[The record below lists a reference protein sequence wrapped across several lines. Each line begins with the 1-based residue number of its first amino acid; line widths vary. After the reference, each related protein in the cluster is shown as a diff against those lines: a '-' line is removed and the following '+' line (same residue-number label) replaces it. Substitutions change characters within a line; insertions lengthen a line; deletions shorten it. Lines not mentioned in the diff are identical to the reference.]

1 MDQVPTRDT
10 PTRDTPTRDTD
21 EHTITQAVLDRIAGT
36 PDPRLKAVV
45 SSLVRHMHDF
55 VRDVEP
61 TFDEWQAAIGFLTRT
76 GQACTDTRQEFILL
90 SDVLG
95 VSMLVDAVN
104 HRMPAGATETTVL
117 GPFHVRDV
125 PFRPLGADIGAGL
138 AGERLFVEG
147 TVSSA
152 DGTPLPGAVLEVWQS
167 DDDGFYDVQ
176 RPELDGPSLR
186 TRLRAD
192 ALGRFHFW
200 TIMPTAYPIPD
211 DGPVGDLLKAT
222 KRHPWRPAHLH
233 FMISAPG
240 HEQLVTH
247 IFVAGGDYLDSDAV
261 FGVKG
266 SLIQAFTQHGPGR
279 APDGTQ
285 ADGPWRMLSYG
296 FGLKALPAPAHA
308 LQHP

>member
-1 MDQVPTRDT
+1 MRDLN
-10 PTRDTPTRDTD
+10 
-21 EHTITQAVLDRIAGT
+21 EHTITQAVLDRIAET
-36 PDPRLKAVV
+36 PDPRLKAVM
-45 SSLVRHMHDF
+45 SSLVQHLHGF

-61 TFDEWQAAIGFLTRT
+61 TFEEWQAVIGFLTRT
-76 GQACTDTRQEFILL
+76 GQTCTGTRQEFILL

-95 VSMLVDAVN
+95 VSMLVDAIN
-104 HRMPAGATETTVL
+104 HRQPAGATETTVL
-117 GPFHVRDV
+117 GPFHVTDV
-125 PFRPLGADIGAGL
+125 PFQPLGADIGAGL
-138 AGERLFVEG
+138 AGERLHVEG

-192 ALGRFHFW
+192 GQGRFHFW

-233 FMISAPG
+233 FMISAAG

-247 IFVAGGDYLDSDAV
+247 IFVEGGDYLDSDAV

-266 SLIQAFTQHGPGR
+266 SLIQAFTRHGPGQ
-279 APDGTQ
+279 APDGTVV
-285 ADGPWRMLSYG
+285 AGPWRQLSHG
-296 FGLKALPAPAHA
+296 FGLKSLPARAPAT
-308 LQHP
+308 QG